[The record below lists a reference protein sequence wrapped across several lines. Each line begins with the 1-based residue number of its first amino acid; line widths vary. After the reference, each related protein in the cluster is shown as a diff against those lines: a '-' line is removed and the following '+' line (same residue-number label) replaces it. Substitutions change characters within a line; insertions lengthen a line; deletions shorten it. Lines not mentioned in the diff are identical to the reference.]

1 MGWWVNIGLSVS
13 GFCAVRWELVPSK
26 RCQPPGAFLHSL
38 RVFSRYQTSLV
49 LVRVKQEEGG
59 FYTIR
64 AANED
69 DVQELSFHLQING
82 EDVRTGM
89 GPRSVGAGPGDGSI
103 LPCRIL
109 RLKPLHLS
117 LQLQRGLGQRRA
129 LK

>member
-1 MGWWVNIGLSVS
+1 MDMGWWVNIGLSAG
-13 GFCAVRWELVPSK
+13 GFCTFCTKL
-26 RCQPPGAFLHSL
+26 CTHC
-38 RVFSRYQTSLV
+38 VFRYQTSLV

-69 DVQELSFHLQING
+69 DVQELSFYLQING

-89 GPRSVGAGPGDGSI
+89 GLRSVGAVPGGGSN
-103 LPCRIL
+103 LCCRIF

-117 LQLQRGLGQRRA
+117 LQLQGGLGQKRA
-129 LK
+129 LE